1 MKVANRN
8 LWLLNILTFLYTF
21 RTFEGVWVIYFA
33 SITGSYATAMGL
45 FAVMHISSSSLEVPT
60 GILSDRIG
68 RKRTIILYCL
78 FGFVSTL
85 LFYVAESTM
94 VLLAGSVLVG
104 LSMALG
110 SGTISAFVYE
120 NLEALNQSDLYKKY
134 EGKRR
139 AQGKY
144 SIVVAGLLG
153 SVIIYFY
160 DIRTALLVTL
170 VAIFASMIASVF
182 LKDMRRVS
190 INKSNIYSDIG
201 IALKQFKTNASLRDF
216 SLGRMFSR
224 GVGNADYRFRSL
236 FLSSIMPEWLVNLVN
251 MAASLVVGLV
261 MHANQFIV
269 NKLGLKKSL
278 IHLEVLNRS
287 VVAVCVLLYTTTSGI
302 VLTISNSISHGISDV
317 ASEDLLQARY
327 TKDQRA
333 TMGSLVSLGSSVI
346 YIITAVLSG
355 FIADQIGLLYTML
368 LLQPFLLI
376 PTYFFWRGLN
386 R

>member
-1 MKVANRN
+1 
-8 LWLLNILTFLYTF
+8 
-21 RTFEGVWVIYFA
+21 
-33 SITGSYATAMGL
+33 
-45 FAVMHISSSSLEVPT
+45 
-60 GILSDRIG
+60 
-68 RKRTIILYCL
+68 
-78 FGFVSTL
+78 
-85 LFYVAESTM
+85 M

-251 MAASLVVGLV
+251 MAASLAVGLV

-287 VVAVCVLLYTTTSGI
+287 LVAVCVLLYTTTSGI